1 MTDTLT
7 RGLTMEIDKI
17 LTIAIGGAYVI
28 LTIVLYITNWI
39 NAIKSKNKEK
49 QAALINATQSQIT
62 DSALQL
68 IEDAEKFKN
77 YTGEEKLNYVITRL
91 KQINQTL
98 YDEAGLIELV
108 NKLVETTKNV
118 NSKTKNINSK
128 GGK

>member
-1 MTDTLT
+1 
-7 RGLTMEIDKI
+7 MEIDKI
-17 LTIAIGGAYVI
+17 LTIVIGGAYVI
-28 LTIVLYITNWI
+28 LTVVLYITNWI

-98 YDEAGLIELV
+98 YDESGLIELV

-118 NSKTKNINSK
+118 NSK
-128 GGK
+128 GGKIYGRS